1 LQDYP
6 KTDAGKYN
14 NDEVNLRDF
23 IDVVWRRRVLIIAIF
38 LLFVAC
44 GAVFSVLA
52 VTPVY
57 SSSTIISLAN
67 FKHDLYADVNSA
79 KVVLMSDDF
88 LNKVFKEL
96 NLEEQEGLRK
106 DIRVE
111 TVKDTKFLR
120 ITVRNENPKLA
131 RDIAVKAVSI
141 FAVLNVVEYRK
152 HLDIINNQLSLNKG
166 KIEECEN
173 EIAETKK
180 VLSGID
186 NAGMSSMEK
195 DMWRYRLLDYLR
207 HFEDRKTDLQGRNF
221 NLEKE
226 LNSLRN
232 LEVIKTADDPAVPEK
247 SNRKVIIT
255 ASGMLGVIIGLL
267 LAFVL
272 EFLKKNPLKNILRQ
286 I

>member
-1 LQDYP
+1 MQDYP

-23 IDVVWRRRVLIIAIF
+23 IDVVWRRRVLIISMF

-44 GAVFSVLA
+44 GAVFSVFA

-79 KVVLMSDDF
+79 KVVLTSDDF

-131 RDIAVKAVSI
+131 RDIAVKAVSV
-141 FAVLNVVEYRK
+141 FAGLNGVEYRK

-173 EIAETKK
+173 EIAGTKK

-207 HFEDRKTDLQGRNF
+207 HFEDRKTDLQGRKF

-255 ASGMLGVIIGLL
+255 ASGMLGVIAGLL

-286 I
+286 V

>member
-1 LQDYP
+1 MQDCP

-14 NDEVNLRDF
+14 NDEVDLRDF
-23 IDVVWRRRVLIIAIF
+23 IDVVWRRRVLIISMF

-44 GAVFSVLA
+44 GAVFSVFA

-79 KVVLMSDDF
+79 KVVLTSDDF

-96 NLEEQEGLRK
+96 NLEEQEGLKK

-111 TVKDTKFLR
+111 TVKDTKFIK

-141 FAVLNVVEYRK
+141 FAGLNGVEYRK

-173 EIAETKK
+173 EIAGIKK

-207 HFEDRKTDLQGRNF
+207 HFEDRKTDLQDRNF

-232 LEVIKTADDPAVPEK
+232 LEVIKTADDPAVQEK

-255 ASGMLGVIIGLL
+255 ASGMLGVIVGLL

-272 EFLKKNPLKNILRQ
+272 EFSKKNPLKSILRQ
-286 I
+286 V